1 MLPAGA
7 SLTLRSTPS
16 KASGTK
22 PPLGSSTPPSA
33 MSPSVASLAASHAEA
48 LGNCLPSMTP
58 ALPASSP
65 AYDGPLQTNLPISSG
80 APSSV
85 GLSFSNISADS
96 MHSQRTGS
104 GDAGALLNSSIK
116 DSDAERPSESGRLS
130 ADGQSVQGTAQPA
143 SHEQSLRAIP
153 GQKAHQAVV
162 SDAATSDEEPSQK
175 FLFDI

>member
-7 SLTLRSTPS
+7 SLTLQSTPP
-16 KASGTK
+16 KAAATK
-22 PPLGSSTPPSA
+22 PPLSSSTPPSA
-33 MSPSVASLAASHAEA
+33 TSPFVASLAVSHAQA
-48 LGNCLPSMTP
+48 LGIDLPSTSP

-65 AYDGPLQTNLPISSG
+65 AYSALQANLPISSG

-85 GLSFSNISADS
+85 GLSFSNVSADGI
-96 MHSQRTGS
+96 HSQRTGS
-104 GDAGALLNSSIK
+104 GDAGTLLNSSIK
-116 DSDAERPSESGRLS
+116 DSHAERPSESGRLS

-153 GQKAHQAVV
+153 GQKAHEAVV